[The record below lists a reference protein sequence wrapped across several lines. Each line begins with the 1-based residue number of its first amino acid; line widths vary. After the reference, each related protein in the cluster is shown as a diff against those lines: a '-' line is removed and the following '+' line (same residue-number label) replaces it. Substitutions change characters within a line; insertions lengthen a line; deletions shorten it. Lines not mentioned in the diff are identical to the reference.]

1 MKKKYVI
8 FVVLIILILIFI
20 SGLYLLKK
28 ESQNEPK
35 QEKKTEEVKK
45 EEPKISKLSLIMVG
59 DALLH
64 GSVYRDAYKNGV
76 YNFDSQLEYIKPIVQ
91 NYDLAFYNQESIL
104 GGTELGLSDYPAFNS
119 PQEFGDAMVNS
130 GFNLVSLANNHTMDR
145 GEKAVLNSCEYWKS
159 KENVLAA
166 GSYCSKED
174 SEAIQIREKNGIK
187 YTMLAY
193 TYGTNGIS
201 VPQGKEYLVNLY
213 SDEKAKSD
221 IEKVR
226 DKVDLLIVSMHWGT
240 EYQAEPTEEQKREAE
255 YQAEPTEEQK
265 REAEYLS
272 SLGVDIIIGTHP
284 HIIEPIT
291 YINNTLVIYS
301 LGNFI
306 SAQSTNNDYNTMVE
320 LMTSVDI
327 IKEEKDGQTSIKLD
341 NLNNELLFNYYKKGS
356 KWTDFKVIPF
366 SQMNSS
372 YNSDYQRLYNKYS
385 AVVRMYNKDI
395 PVNPLPEA

>member
-8 FVVLIILILIFI
+8 FVVLIVLIFI

-35 QEKKTEEVKK
+35 QQEKTEEAQK
-45 EEPKISKLSLIMVG
+45 EETKTSKLSLIMVG

-104 GGTELGLSDYPAFNS
+104 GGTELGLSDYPTFNS
-119 PQEFGDAMVNS
+119 PWEFGDAMINS

-159 KENVLAA
+159 KEDVLAV

-187 YTMLAY
+187 YTLLAY

-240 EYQAEPTEEQKREAE
+240 EYKS
-255 YQAEPTEEQK
+255 EPTEEQK

-284 HIIEPIT
+284 HVIEPIT
-291 YINNTLVIYS
+291 YINDTLVIYS

-327 IKEEKDGQTSIKLD
+327 IKEEKDGQTTIKLD

-356 KWTDFKVIPF
+356 KWTDFKLVPF

-385 AVVRMYNKDI
+385 AVVKMYNEDI
-395 PVNPLPEA
+395 PINPLPEA

>member
-8 FVVLIILILIFI
+8 FVVLIVLIIFGFI
-20 SGLYLLKK
+20 CGLYLLKK
-28 ESQNEPK
+28 ESPTEPK
-35 QEKKTEEVKK
+35 QEEKTEEVKK
-45 EEPKISKLSLIMVG
+45 EEPKTSKLSLIMVG

-76 YNFDSQLEYIKPIVQ
+76 YNFDSQLEYIKPVVQ

-104 GGTELGLSDYPAFNS
+104 GGTELGLSDYPTFNS
-119 PQEFGDAMVNS
+119 PQEFGDAMINT

-159 KENVLAA
+159 KENVLAV

-174 SEAIQIREKNGIK
+174 SEAVQIKEKNGIK
-187 YTMLAY
+187 YTLLAY

-240 EYQAEPTEEQKREAE
+240 EYRT
-255 YQAEPTEEQK
+255 EPTEEQK

-284 HIIEPIT
+284 HVIEPIT
-291 YINNTLVIYS
+291 YINDTLVIYS

-327 IKEEKDGQTSIKLD
+327 IKEEKNGQTTIKLD
-341 NLNNELLFNYYKKGS
+341 NLNNELLYNYYKKGS
-356 KWTDFKVIPF
+356 RWTDFKVIPF
-366 SQMNSS
+366 SQMNSN

-385 AVVRMYNKDI
+385 AVVKMYNEDI
-395 PVNPLPEA
+395 PINPLPEA